1 MLSLEQEKQTTYFKL
16 LIFFL
21 LYSFNEVDNFSRWFF
36 PSNCLQF
43 ELRFWSLD
51 VTHNKVCSE
60 KKCTRICTYYS
71 NTVEVSQKSLGS
83 AKSRHSEVS
92 KMVRQVYIAQKMSS
106 VAMFLYFK
114 KICENTIFVKKRISK
129 VQKKCFPV
137 FYVKSQYNCKN
148 GVKN

>member
-1 MLSLEQEKQTTYFKL
+1 MRNIK
-16 LIFFL
+16 
-21 LYSFNEVDNFSRWFF
+21 SRKIQ
-36 PSNCLQF
+36 S
-43 ELRFWSLD
+43 
-51 VTHNKVCSE
+51 KVCSE

-114 KICENTIFVKKRISK
+114 KNRENTIFVKEEF
-129 VQKKCFPV
+129 QKFKKMFFPV
-137 FYVKSQYNCKN
+137 KLPYNCKN
-148 GVKN
+148 GDKN